1 MTMQLLLLSAHSGWR
16 YVVIFVLLV
25 ALAKFLIGWLGR
37 GPWQVWDQRLGLAAL
52 IAVDIQVLLGLLRE
66 HDGVAAQVLMNLG
79 LKLEEVR
86 EALTGY
92 LFVLPATLATLL
104 FGLWPVVAG
113 FYESIKS
120 GSPITNKYV
129 GLSNYVRS
137 LGSLTYVLLFALSL
151 ALAVPAAYGLTRLVE
166 HGGRPALIG
175 ILASQFFPPMVF
187 FVPFY
192 IILQAVG
199 LLNTLPGLVFAY
211 LSVTLPICTWMVAT
225 SLRDIPVE
233 IEEAARIDGCG
244 DFRILFEIVLPIA
257 TPGIVTA
264 GIFAFVLSW
273 QEYIFALLYTT
284 TERAQTAPV
293 LLFYLLGQHQI
304 DYARLMAAAVLL
316 SIPIAV
322 PFAIIQRFYRS
333 GMTEGGIKG

>member
-1 MTMQLLLLSAHSGWR
+1 MNRSSRYVQLLAQLVLAATT
-16 YVVIFVLLV
+16 VFVLFPY
-25 ALAKFLIGWLGR
+25 AW
-37 GPWQVWDQRLGLAAL
+37 
-52 IAVDIQVLLGLLRE
+52 
-66 HDGVAAQVLMNLG
+66 M
-79 LKLEEVR
+79 
-86 EALTGY
+86 
-92 LFVLPATLATLL
+92 LATS
-104 FGLWPVVAG
+104 FKPIADVIAWPIRWIPTTV
-113 FYESIKS
+113 
-120 GSPITNKYV
+120 T
-129 GLSNYVRS
+129 LDNYSAILGDARFLRS
-137 LGSLTYVLLFALSL
+137 LLNSAVVSVVVTGVSLV
-151 ALAVPAAYGLTRLVE
+151 LAVPAAYGLVRLVQR
-166 HGGRPALIG
+166 GGRPTLIG
-175 ILASQFFPPMVF
+175 ILAAQFFPPMVF

-199 LLNTLPGLVFAY
+199 LLNTLAGLVFAY

-233 IEEAARIDGCG
+233 IEEAARIDGCH
-244 DFRILFEIVLPIA
+244 DFRILLDIILPIA
-257 TPGIVTA
+257 RPGIVTA

-333 GMTEGGIKG
+333 GMTEGGLKG

>member
-1 MTMQLLLLSAHSGWR
+1 MLRSRRPIQLLAHAVLLATT
-16 YVVIFVLLV
+16 VFVLFPYAWMLMTSIKPIADVV
-25 ALAKFLIGWLGR
+25 A
-37 GPWQVWDQRLGLAAL
+37 
-52 IAVDIQVLLGLLRE
+52 
-66 HDGVAAQVLMNLG
+66 
-79 LKLEEVR
+79 
-86 EALTGY
+86 
-92 LFVLPATLATLL
+92 
-104 FGLWPVVAG
+104 WPVRWLPRVVTL
-113 FYESIKS
+113 E
-120 GSPITNKYV
+120 
-129 GLSNYVRS
+129 NYAAILGDARFLRS
-137 LGSLTYVLLFALSL
+137 LVNSLVVSVAVTTISL
-151 ALAVPAAYGLTRLVE
+151 VLAVPAAYGLTRLVRG
-166 HGGRPALIG
+166 GGRPMLVG

-192 IILQAVG
+192 IMLQSVG
-199 LLNTLPGLVFAY
+199 LLNTLSGLTFAY

-244 DFRILFEIVLPIA
+244 DLRIIRSIILPIA
-257 TPGIVTA
+257 APGIVTA

-284 TERAQTAPV
+284 SERAQTAPV
-293 LLFYLLGQHQI
+293 LMYYLLGQHQI

-322 PFAIIQRFYRS
+322 PFAFIQRYYRS

>member
-1 MTMQLLLLSAHSGWR
+1 MDRSNRVVQFAAH
-16 YVVIFVLLV
+16 VVLVLTSVFVLFPYAWMV
-25 ALAKFLIGWLGR
+25 ATSVK
-37 GPWQVWDQRLGLAAL
+37 P
-52 IAVDIQVLLGLLRE
+52 IAD
-66 HDGVAAQVLMNLG
+66 
-79 LKLEEVR
+79 
-86 EALTGY
+86 
-92 LFVLPATLATLL
+92 
-104 FGLWPVVAG
+104 VVAW
-113 FYESIKS
+113 
-120 GSPITNKYV
+120 PIRWIPGT
-129 GLSNYVRS
+129 LTLDNYAAI
-137 LGSLTYVLLFALSL
+137 LGDARFLRALLNSAVVAVTVTVLSL
-151 ALAVPAAYGLTRLVE
+151 ALAVPAAYGLVRLVGR
-166 HGGRPALIG
+166 GGRPTLIG

-199 LLNTLPGLVFAY
+199 LLNTLSGLVFAY

-233 IEEAARIDGCG
+233 IEEAARIDGCH
-244 DFRILFEIVLPIA
+244 DVRILLDIIVPIA
-257 TPGIVTA
+257 RPGIVTA

>member
-1 MTMQLLLLSAHSGWR
+1 MDRSNRVVQLAAHVVLLLTA
-16 YVVIFVLLV
+16 VFVLFPY
-25 ALAKFLIGWLGR
+25 AW
-37 GPWQVWDQRLGLAAL
+37 
-52 IAVDIQVLLGLLRE
+52 
-66 HDGVAAQVLMNLG
+66 M
-79 LKLEEVR
+79 
-86 EALTGY
+86 
-92 LFVLPATLATLL
+92 LATSVK
-104 FGLWPVVAG
+104 PIADVVAW
-113 FYESIKS
+113 
-120 GSPITNKYV
+120 PIRWIPGT
-129 GLSNYVRS
+129 LTFDNYAAI
-137 LGSLTYVLLFALSL
+137 LGDARFLRALLNSAVVSVTVTVLSL
-151 ALAVPAAYGLTRLVE
+151 SLAVPAAYGLVRLVGR
-166 HGGRPALIG
+166 GGRPTLIG

-199 LLNTLPGLVFAY
+199 LLNTLSGLVFAY

-233 IEEAARIDGCG
+233 IEEAARIDGCH
-244 DFRILFEIVLPIA
+244 DVRILLDIVVPIA
-257 TPGIVTA
+257 RPGIVTA

-333 GMTEGGIKG
+333 GMTEGGLKG

>member
-1 MTMQLLLLSAHSGWR
+1 MERSGRLVQLLAQAVLIATT
-16 YVVIFVLLV
+16 VFVLFPYAWMV
-25 ALAKFLIGWLGR
+25 ATSIR
-37 GPWQVWDQRLGLAAL
+37 P
-52 IAVDIQVLLGLLRE
+52 ISE
-66 HDGVAAQVLMNLG
+66 VAS
-79 LKLEEVR
+79 
-86 EALTGY
+86 
-92 LFVLPATLATLL
+92 
-104 FGLWPVVAG
+104 WPVRWIPQTLTLENYAA
-113 FYESIKS
+113 I
-120 GSPITNKYV
+120 
-129 GLSNYVRS
+129 LSDRRFLRS
-137 LGSLTYVLLFALSL
+137 LLNSAIVSVAVTAISL
-151 ALAVPAAYGLTRLVE
+151 ALSVPAAYGLTRLVRS
-166 HGGRPALIG
+166 GGRGMLVG

-192 IILQAVG
+192 IILQALG
-199 LLNTLPGLVFAY
+199 LLNTIPGLIFAY

-225 SLRDIPVE
+225 ALRDIPVE

-244 DFRILFEIVLPIA
+244 DVTIIRTIILPIA
-257 TPGIVTA
+257 MPGIVTA

-284 TERAQTAPV
+284 SERAQTAPV
-293 LLFYLLGQHQI
+293 LMFYLLGQHQI

>member
-1 MTMQLLLLSAHSGWR
+1 MRRSDNQIQFLAHA
-16 YVVIFVLLV
+16 VLIVTTVFVLFPYAWMVVTSVKPIADVIAWPIRWLPRTLTFENY
-25 ALAKFLIGWLGR
+25 AAILADARF
-37 GPWQVWDQRLGLAAL
+37 
-52 IAVDIQVLLGLLRE
+52 
-66 HDGVAAQVLMNLG
+66 M
-79 LKLEEVR
+79 
-86 EALTGY
+86 
-92 LFVLPATLATLL
+92 
-104 FGLWPVVAG
+104 
-113 FYESIKS
+113 
-120 GSPITNKYV
+120 
-129 GLSNYVRS
+129 RS
-137 LGSLTYVLLFALSL
+137 LLNSALVSVAVTAISLVLS
-151 ALAVPAAYGLTRLVE
+151 VPAAYGLTRLVRG
-166 HGGRPALIG
+166 GGRPMLIG

-192 IILQAVG
+192 ILLQALG

-233 IEEAARIDGCG
+233 VEEAARIDGCSHA
-244 DFRILFEIVLPIA
+244 RILWDIVLPIA
-257 TPGIVTA
+257 APGIVTA

-284 TERAQTAPV
+284 TEKAQTAPV
-293 LLFYLLGQHQI
+293 LMYYLLGQHQI

-322 PFAIIQRFYRS
+322 PFAFIQRFYRS